1 MSDAVWG
8 SISVLWFLVSFILV
22 VYYATKSQEA
32 WKSWAVSL
40 GLAFALFCWAINAP
54 SSSPVTTVL
63 PVLSYEVIN
72 SSSLNEALVIEA
84 KTGEMGTAEEI
95 AKEIVNNRKKDNK
108 NMIRIFFYSKNQTPG
123 TDKPEHRYTW
133 TKTEGLKLDY

>member
-1 MSDAVWG
+1 MSDAFWG
-8 SISVLWFLVSFILV
+8 SISVLWFLVSLILV
-22 VYYATKSQEA
+22 VYYAAKRKAA

-40 GLAFALFCWAINAP
+40 GFAFALFCWAINI
-54 SSSPVTTVL
+54 SSSPPVTTVL

-72 SSSLNEALVIEA
+72 SSSLNEALVIEV
-84 KTGEMGTAEEI
+84 KTGEMGTTEEI
-95 AKEIVNNRKKDNK
+95 AKEIVNNHKKDNK

-123 TDKPEHRYTW
+123 TDKPEHRYAW